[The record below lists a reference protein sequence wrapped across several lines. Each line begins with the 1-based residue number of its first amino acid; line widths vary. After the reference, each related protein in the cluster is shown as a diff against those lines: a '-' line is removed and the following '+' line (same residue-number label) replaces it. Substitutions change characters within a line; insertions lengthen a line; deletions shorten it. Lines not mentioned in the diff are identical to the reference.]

1 MDLRSWERAADLA
14 WFSSVASCTGLDDE
28 DFNYARRFFKR
39 QGEYAYTVALEAV
52 GGPSYLERSDYELFP
67 IDEPEVLS
75 DSDFFKREPQLRLQK
90 QLLDL
95 ANYVAHEKFV
105 NYVQHADT
113 SEQILVESMKR
124 PNVSILSRM
133 FTANLMQPD
142 VRVTKPEFTSV
153 ARQFVCLPPLLN
165 GSSGEVIKYKCGC
178 EAQKCVNPKC
188 HATNELLDSAGNHGL
203 ICNPAMR
210 ATLLERSLE
219 VSFRAGGNP
228 VRQPSTYSL
237 LGKIFSKDDLS
248 KLFPG
253 KINQTESNKRKLL
266 AMEYLDIINEIPR
279 GHMRT
284 AKIGMLRERFPDAAI
299 SDENDNNNGII
310 RFDLKFPAPAC
321 GNKPREVWLDHAI
334 VKKLVLRTRLTR

>member
-1 MDLRSWERAADLA
+1 
-14 WFSSVASCTGLDDE
+14 
-28 DFNYARRFFKR
+28 
-39 QGEYAYTVALEAV
+39 
-52 GGPSYLERSDYELFP
+52 
-67 IDEPEVLS
+67 
-75 DSDFFKREPQLRLQK
+75 
-90 QLLDL
+90 
-95 ANYVAHEKFV
+95 
-105 NYVQHADT
+105 
-113 SEQILVESMKR
+113 
-124 PNVSILSRM
+124 
-133 FTANLMQPD
+133 MQPD

-165 GSSGEVIKYKCGC
+165 GSSGEVINYQCGC
-178 EAQKCVNPKC
+178 EVQKCVNPKC

-203 ICNPAMR
+203 VCNPGVKAMR
-210 ATLLERSLE
+210 ATLLERALE
-219 VSFRAGGNP
+219 VSFRRAGGNP

-237 LGKIFSKDDLS
+237 LGEIFSKDDLS

-253 KINQTESNKRKLL
+253 GLSQTESNKRKLL

-299 SDENDNNNGII
+299 SDDNDNNNGII

-334 VKKLVLRTRLTR
+334 VQETCPTHATDTLKHLKDEPTNLPEGSPAFLKTYNSKARRYTSLVGVG